1 MITKKE
7 LSLRIC
13 DLENNLEYVLQ
24 HLDDLERKVKKLRP
38 KKEKKNE
45 TTK

>member
-13 DLENNLEYVLQ
+13 DLEDNLEYVLQ
-24 HLDDLERKVKKLRP
+24 HLDDLEKKIKKLTP
-38 KKEKKNE
+38 KKGKNE
-45 TTK
+45 TKK

>member
-13 DLENNLEYVLQ
+13 DLEDNLEYVLQ
-24 HLDDLERKVKKLRP
+24 HLDDLEKKIKKLMSKKVKNEV
-38 KKEKKNE
+38 KK
-45 TTK
+45 